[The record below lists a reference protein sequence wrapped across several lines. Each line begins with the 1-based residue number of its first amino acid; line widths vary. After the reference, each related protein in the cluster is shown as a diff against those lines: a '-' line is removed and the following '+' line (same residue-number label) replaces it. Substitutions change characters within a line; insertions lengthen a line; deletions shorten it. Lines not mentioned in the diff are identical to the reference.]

1 MTRKPLSGIDGVLG
15 NLLSDPARNAGMACE
30 ATGPTHGPS
39 KPAMVTLRPADDNSG
54 LSQGARVGRPPGTQ
68 ANTSTSR
75 EKVTVRIATRLIA
88 EYRDQSWEARC
99 SLSRLVERAMSEY
112 RRQFRD

>member
-15 NLLSDPARNAGMACE
+15 NLLSASPRNAGRGHE
-30 ATGPTHGPS
+30 ARPTADGPPKAT
-39 KPAMVTLRPADDNSG
+39 MVTPRPANDNSVHVR
-54 LSQGARVGRPPGTQ
+54 GARLGRPFGTR
-68 ANTSTSR
+68 ANANRPR
-75 EKVTVRIATRLIA
+75 EKVTVQIATSLIA

-99 SLSRLVERAMSEY
+99 SLSRLVEKALSEY

>member
-15 NLLSDPARNAGMACE
+15 NLLSTPPA
-30 ATGPTHGPS
+30 T
-39 KPAMVTLRPADDNSG
+39 VTLRPANDNFDHV
-54 LSQGARVGRPPGTQ
+54 QGARLGRPLGTQ
-68 ANTSTSR
+68 ANTNTSR
-75 EKVTVRIATRLIA
+75 EKVTVRIAKKLIA

-99 SLSRLVERAMSEY
+99 SLSRLVEKALSEY